1 MCSSL
6 QSRKGSGDS
15 VQQREKQ
22 GTSGS
27 GVFLKRNQN
36 IGIRKP
42 EALSASR
49 AAGFNPTVVETW
61 FQQYR
66 ETVDRLGLRNV
77 PDHIWNCNET
87 GLQDHFLSSK
97 VVAEVGSLCFEI
109 TAGEKGE
116 TSTLLAC
123 INAAGGY
130 GPNMVIFKGKRMKAN
145 WLYGVPENTYLRMSD
160 NGWINAE
167 LFTEWGHCFLKS
179 LPKDDPQPHL
189 LLVDGHSSHVYNI
202 DFLNLMKDNNV
213 YVFSLP
219 PHTTHYLQPADRA
232 LFKSLKH
239 FWRLEGR
246 RVTRESAGKQ
256 LDRALFMPL
265 FSKAW
270 STATPE
276 NAQAGFRGKM
286 MMTPSRLFQATLLAT
301 LSMMLSSLKSL
312 CHSLLHSLTPPP
324 LAQEVEV
331 VTEPDL
337 SFMSLVTLPV
347 RERPPSPPS
356 YDRTSQE
363 HFNFVKEKK

>member
-1 MCSSL
+1 MSPSL
-6 QSRKGSGDS
+6 QHRVKGDGHSDHTIGRKPILSRENEEELADVISTLGKRGFPMRMSD
-15 VQQREKQ
+15 VQQLAYQFAEQKGIRGFSAAK
-22 GTSGS
+22 GKAGYKWFRS
-27 GVFLKRNQN
+27 FLKRNRN

-49 AAGFNPTVVETW
+49 AAGFNPTVVEAW

-77 PDHIWNCNET
+77 PDHIWNCDET

-97 VVAEVGSLCFEI
+97 VVAEVGSPCFEI

-167 LFTEWGHCFLKS
+167 LFTERGHCFLKS

-239 FWRLEGR
+239 FWRLEG
-246 RVTRESAGKQ
+246 
-256 LDRALFMPL
+256 
-265 FSKAW
+265 
-270 STATPE
+270 
-276 NAQAGFRGKM
+276 
-286 MMTPSRLFQATLLAT
+286 
-301 LSMMLSSLKSL
+301 
-312 CHSLLHSLTPPP
+312 
-324 LAQEVEV
+324 
-331 VTEPDL
+331 
-337 SFMSLVTLPV
+337 
-347 RERPPSPPS
+347 
-356 YDRTSQE
+356 
-363 HFNFVKEKK
+363 